1 MEVNKRI
8 LELRKQLHLSRDA
21 FGAKIGVSGHVVR
34 NWDRGETNAAEKPL
48 IINMICKEFAVNRE
62 WLEHGTGEMFDESS
76 PSIVDMLV
84 EKYDL
89 SDTARKILDVY
100 ITLDTDDKDAIDRFV
115 QKVAETMEAK
125 PDSPAVSAV
134 MQQYSNEAMVA
145 RGASEP
151 LKPFTPEQ
159 DAQMLSETDPDDL

>member
-1 MEVNKRI
+1 MEINERI
-8 LELRKQLHLSRDA
+8 KQLRKNLKLSQTA
-21 FGAKIGVSGHVVR
+21 FGEKIGVSRDVI
-34 NWDRGETNAAEKPL
+34 NNIDRMLVEAKPL
-48 IINMICKEFAVNRE
+48 MIKHICEVFAVNRE

>member
-1 MEVNKRI
+1 MEINERI
-8 LELRKQLHLSRDA
+8 KQLRKNLKLSQTA
-21 FGAKIGVSGHVVR
+21 FGEKIGVSRDVIKNIDNNLV
-34 NWDRGETNAAEKPL
+34 EAKPL
-48 IINMICKEFAVNRE
+48 MIKHICEVFAVNRE

-84 EKYDL
+84 EKYNL

-100 ITLDTDDKDAIDRFV
+100 ITLDTDDKDAIDRFI

>member
-1 MEVNKRI
+1 MEINERI
-8 LELRKQLHLSRDA
+8 KQLRKNLKLSQTA
-21 FGAKIGVSGHVVR
+21 FGEKIGVSRDVIKNIDNNLV
-34 NWDRGETNAAEKPL
+34 EAKPL
-48 IINMICKEFAVNRE
+48 MIKHICEVFAVNRE

-84 EKYDL
+84 EKYNL

>member
-1 MEVNKRI
+1 MEINERI
-8 LELRKQLHLSRDA
+8 KQLRNNLKLSQTA
-21 FGAKIGVSGHVVR
+21 FGEKIGVSRDVIKNIDNNLV
-34 NWDRGETNAAEKPL
+34 EAKPL
-48 IINMICKEFAVNRE
+48 MIKHICEVFAVNRE

-84 EKYDL
+84 EKYNL

-100 ITLDTDDKDAIDRFV
+100 ITLDTDDKDAIDRFI

>member
-1 MEVNKRI
+1 MLIYERI
-8 LELRKQLHLSRDA
+8 KHLRKNQLKITQDA
-21 FGAKIGVSGHVVR
+21 F
-34 NWDRGETNAAEKPL
+34 AEK
-48 IINMICKEFAVNRE
+48 INISRSNLGNIETGKVGVTERVIADICKEFAVNRE

-84 EKYDL
+84 EKYNL

>member
-1 MEVNKRI
+1 MEINERI
-8 LELRKQLHLSRDA
+8 KQLRKNLKLSQTA
-21 FGAKIGVSGHVVR
+21 FGEKIGVSRDVI
-34 NWDRGETNAAEKPL
+34 NNIDRMLVEAKPL
-48 IINMICKEFAVNRE
+48 MIKHICEVFAVNRE

-84 EKYDL
+84 EKYNL